1 MAYALKQIYEALAA
15 LDNGADM
22 LADLQAEIGK
32 LRTESG
38 DYRTANK
45 QLLAQLGI
53 DDPSKAQETLAGIK
67 ATLDAIKA
75 SGQAPDTIGTQLSA
89 LLQQIKDLTAKYT
102 ASEEKAAAE
111 RTKRIQTAINSQLVS
126 ALTKGKAIK
135 PDVFSNLLAGN
146 VIAKD
151 DDSLVYKNGD
161 KEISVTDGV
170 KAWLTE
176 NPWAVKNDSNPG
188 AGSGAP
194 NSGASGNTKP
204 TTLAEAIN
212 AQLSGK

>member
-22 LADLQAEIGK
+22 LADLQDEIGR

-53 DDPSKAQETLAGIK
+53 DDPNKAPETLAGIK

-75 SGQAPDTIGTQLSA
+75 SGQAPDTVGTQLSS
-89 LLQQIKDLTAKYT
+89 LSQQIKDLTAKYT
-102 ASEEKAAAE
+102 ESEEKAAAE

-126 ALTKGKAIK
+126 ALTEGKAIK
-135 PDVFSNLLAGN
+135 PDVFSNLLAAN

-161 KEISVTDGV
+161 KEISVADGV
-170 KAWLTE
+170 KSWLTE
-176 NPWAVKNDSNPG
+176 NAWAVKNDSNPG

-194 NSGASGNTKP
+194 GGGASGSIKP

-212 AQLSGK
+212 AQLSSK

>member
-15 LDNGADM
+15 LDNGTDM
-22 LADLQAEIGK
+22 LADLQAEIGR

-38 DYRTANK
+38 DYPTANK

-67 ATLDAIKA
+67 TTLDAIKA
-75 SGQAPDTIGTQLSA
+75 SGQAPDTVGTQLSA
-89 LLQQIKDLTAKYT
+89 LSQQIKDLTAKYT

-111 RTKRIQTAINSQLVS
+111 RSKRIQTAINSQLVS
-126 ALTKGKAIK
+126 ALTEGKAIK
-135 PDVFSNLLAGN
+135 PDVFSNLLAAN

-151 DDSLVYKNGD
+151 DGSLVYKNGD
-161 KEISVTDGV
+161 KDTSVADGV
-170 KAWLTE
+170 KTWQTE
-176 NPWAVKNDSNPG
+176 NTWAVKNDSNPG

-194 NSGASGNTKP
+194 SGGASGNTKP
-204 TTLAEAIN
+204 ATLAEAIN